1 MEGEITMFKKQLL
14 PMKLQYFAENTDVTE
29 TAEPKAPEFDAENLT
44 DEQLAA
50 IKEKFGFKDD
60 TDVDKIIKSKHS
72 RWQKEL
78 ESEKQE
84 AEKLAKMNA
93 DEKAEHERKKLEERL
108 AEYER
113 KEVLSNMGR
122 EAKAMLKEKNVQ
134 VNDEVL
140 SLLVK
145 ENADDTKGNV
155 NAFVEYMESERKR
168 WEIERNTG
176 TTPKQTPSNTSGI
189 TAAEFDAMSYSQ
201 KASLAKTNPEKF
213 KQLTGGI

>member
-1 MEGEITMFKKQLL
+1 MKKKQLL
-14 PMKLQYFAENTDVTE
+14 PMKLQFFAEDPE
-29 TAEPKAPEFDAENLT
+29 GSEPAEPKSPELNVEELNA
-44 DEQLAA
+44 EQLAA

-60 TDVDKIIKSKHS
+60 TDVDKIIKTKHS

-93 DEKAEHERKKLEERL
+93 EEKAEHERKKMEERL
-108 AEYER
+108 AEFER

-122 EAKAMLKEKNVQ
+122 EAKAMLKEKDVQ

-140 SLLVK
+140 AFLVK
-145 ENADDTKGNV
+145 ENADETKGNV
-155 NAFVEYMESERKR
+155 NAFVEYMEDERKR

-176 TTPKQTPSNTSGI
+176 ATPKVV
-189 TAAEFDAMSYSQ
+189 
-201 KASLAKTNPEKF
+201 PEKTEADVF
-213 KQLTGGI
+213 KKAVEKY

>member
-1 MEGEITMFKKQLL
+1 MFNKQLL
-14 PMKLQYFAENTDVTE
+14 PMKLQYFAENTDVTD
-29 TAEPKAPEFDAENLT
+29 TAETETPEFDAEKLT

-140 SLLVK
+140 VLLVK
-145 ENADDTKGNV
+145 ENADETKGNV
-155 NAFVEYMESERKR
+155 NAFVEYIESERKR

-176 TTPKQTPSNTSGI
+176 TTPKTVPEKTEFDVFKQ
-189 TAAEFDAMSYSQ
+189 AAEKY
-201 KASLAKTNPEKF
+201 
-213 KQLTGGI
+213 

>member
-14 PMKLQYFAENTDVTE
+14 PMQLQYFAENTDVTE
-29 TAEPKAPEFDAENLT
+29 TAETETPEFDAEKLT

-84 AEKLAKMNA
+84 AEKLAKLNA

-140 SLLVK
+140 ALLVK
-145 ENADDTKGNV
+145 ENADETKGNV
-155 NAFVEYMESERKR
+155 NAFVDYMESERKR

-176 TTPKQTPSNTSGI
+176 TTPKTVPEKTEFDVFKQ
-189 TAAEFDAMSYSQ
+189 AAEKY
-201 KASLAKTNPEKF
+201 
-213 KQLTGGI
+213 

>member
-14 PMKLQYFAENTDVTE
+14 PMQLQYFAENTDVTE
-29 TAEPKAPEFDAENLT
+29 TAETETPEFDAENLT

-78 ESEKQE
+78 ETEKQE

-155 NAFVEYMESERKR
+155 NAFVDYMESERKR

-176 TTPKQTPSNTSGI
+176 TTPKVVPEKTEFDVFKQ
-189 TAAEFDAMSYSQ
+189 AAEKY
-201 KASLAKTNPEKF
+201 
-213 KQLTGGI
+213 

>member
-1 MEGEITMFKKQLL
+1 MFKKQLL

-122 EAKAMLKEKNVQ
+122 EAKAMLKEKNVK

-176 TTPKQTPSNTSGI
+176 TTPKVVPEKTEIDVFKQ
-189 TAAEFDAMSYSQ
+189 AAEKY
-201 KASLAKTNPEKF
+201 
-213 KQLTGGI
+213 

>member
-1 MEGEITMFKKQLL
+1 MEGEITMFNKQLL

-29 TAEPKAPEFDAENLT
+29 TAEPETPEFDAEKLT

-140 SLLVK
+140 ALLVK
-145 ENADDTKGNV
+145 ENADETKGNV

-176 TTPKQTPSNTSGI
+176 TTPKAVPEKTEFDVFKQ
-189 TAAEFDAMSYSQ
+189 AAEKY
-201 KASLAKTNPEKF
+201 
-213 KQLTGGI
+213 

>member
-1 MEGEITMFKKQLL
+1 MEGEINMFNKQLL
-14 PMKLQYFAENTDVTE
+14 PMKLQYFAENTDGTE
-29 TAEPKAPEFDAENLT
+29 TAETETPEFDAEKLT

-60 TDVDKIIKSKHS
+60 ADVDKIIKSKHS

-140 SLLVK
+140 ALLVK
-145 ENADDTKGNV
+145 ENADETKGNV
-155 NAFVEYMESERKR
+155 NAFVDYMESERKR

-176 TTPKQTPSNTSGI
+176 TTPKTVPEKTEFDVFKQ
-189 TAAEFDAMSYSQ
+189 AAEKY
-201 KASLAKTNPEKF
+201 
-213 KQLTGGI
+213 

>member
-1 MEGEITMFKKQLL
+1 MFKKQLL
-14 PMKLQYFAENTDVTE
+14 PMQLQYFAENTDVTE
-29 TAEPKAPEFDAENLT
+29 TAETETPEFDAEKLT

-84 AEKLAKMNA
+84 AEKLAKLNA

-140 SLLVK
+140 ALLVK
-145 ENADDTKGNV
+145 ENADETKGNV
-155 NAFVEYMESERKR
+155 NAFVDYMESERKR

-176 TTPKQTPSNTSGI
+176 TTPKTVPEKTEFDVFKQ
-189 TAAEFDAMSYSQ
+189 AAEKY
-201 KASLAKTNPEKF
+201 
-213 KQLTGGI
+213 

>member
-14 PMKLQYFAENTDVTE
+14 PMQLQYFAENTDVTE
-29 TAEPKAPEFDAENLT
+29 TAETETPEFDAEKLT

-140 SLLVK
+140 ALLVK
-145 ENADDTKGNV
+145 ENADETKGNV
-155 NAFVEYMESERKR
+155 NAFVDYMESERKR

-176 TTPKQTPSNTSGI
+176 TTPKTVPEKTEFDVFKQ
-189 TAAEFDAMSYSQ
+189 AAEKY
-201 KASLAKTNPEKF
+201 
-213 KQLTGGI
+213 

>member
-1 MEGEITMFKKQLL
+1 MEGEITMFNKQLL
-14 PMKLQYFAENTDVTE
+14 PMQLQYFAENTDVTE
-29 TAEPKAPEFDAENLT
+29 TAETETTEIDAEKLT

-113 KEVLSNMGR
+113 KEVLSNKGR

-140 SLLVK
+140 ALLVK
-145 ENADDTKGNV
+145 ENADDTKVNV
-155 NAFVEYMESERKR
+155 NAFVDYMESERKR

-176 TTPKQTPSNTSGI
+176 TTPKTVPEKTEFDVFKQ
-189 TAAEFDAMSYSQ
+189 AAEKY
-201 KASLAKTNPEKF
+201 
-213 KQLTGGI
+213 

>member
-1 MEGEITMFKKQLL
+1 MEGEITMFNKQLL
-14 PMKLQYFAENTDVTE
+14 PMKLQYFAENTDVTD
-29 TAEPKAPEFDAENLT
+29 TAETETPEFDAEKLT

-140 SLLVK
+140 ALLVK

-155 NAFVEYMESERKR
+155 NAFVEYMEAERKR

-176 TTPKQTPSNTSGI
+176 TTPKAVPENT
-189 TAAEFDAMSYSQ
+189 EFDV
-201 KASLAKTNPEKF
+201 F
-213 KQLTGGI
+213 KQAVEKY

>member
-1 MEGEITMFKKQLL
+1 MFNKQLL
-14 PMKLQYFAENTDVTE
+14 PMKLQYFAENTDATE
-29 TAEPKAPEFDAENLT
+29 TAEPETPEFDVEKLT
-44 DEQLAA
+44 DEQLAT

-60 TDVDKIIKSKHS
+60 ADVDRIIKSKHS

-93 DEKAEHERKKLEERL
+93 EEKAEHERKKLEERL

-113 KEVLSNMGR
+113 KEVLSNMAR

-145 ENADDTKGNV
+145 ENADDTKANV

-176 TTPKQTPSNTSGI
+176 ITPKQTPSSTSGI

-201 KASLAKTNPEKF
+201 KANLAKTNPEKF